1 MGVERVQLGR
11 SGSLVSEVGLGT
23 WQAGLRGWGTDYSRG
38 DVEQAISL
46 ALDRGINF
54 FDTAE
59 MYGRGASEEVL
70 GGVIHERREE
80 VVLATKVSPWHL
92 SEHSLKAAVDASLK
106 RLGTEYVDLY
116 QIHFPPS
123 YYTSLRKTFHV
134 LEHFVM
140 DGKIKFIGVSNFSK
154 SLLAESRTYLSK
166 VDIVSNQVEYSL
178 LCRWPEEELL
188 PYCRQEGI
196 SIIAYSPL
204 AQGMLTGKYHSGN
217 LTTRDVR
224 SHNKLFRP
232 KNFKKFEGLLAI
244 LRDVAAKRN
253 VTPGQV
259 ALNWLLCQ
267 QVIPIPGAK
276 KPSQVSEIAGASDW
290 RLTESELNN
299 VRAAASEAGITLG
312 NEVQYMSVIRLIP
325 DHLIELFFA

>member
-1 MGVERVQLGR
+1 MERVHLGR
-11 SGSLVSEVGLGT
+11 NGPLVSEIGLGT
-23 WQAGLRGWGTDYSRG
+23 WQAGMRGWGTDYSRG

-46 ALDRGINF
+46 AVDRGINF

-59 MYGRGASEEVL
+59 MYGRGVSEEVL

-80 VVLATKVSPWHL
+80 VVLASKVSPWHL
-92 SEHSLKAAVDASLK
+92 SEHSLTAAINASLK

-123 YYTSLRKTFHV
+123 YYTSLRKAFHV
-134 LEHFVM
+134 LERFVM
-140 DGKIKFIGVSNFSK
+140 DGKIKFIGVSNFPK

-166 VDIVSNQVEYSL
+166 ADIVSNQVEYSL
-178 LCRWPEEELL
+178 LCRWAEDELL
-188 PYCRQEGI
+188 PYCRQEQI

-224 SHNKLFRP
+224 KHNKLFRP
-232 KNFKKFEGLLAI
+232 QNFKKLEALLAV
-244 LRDVAAKRN
+244 LRDVAAKRS

-276 KPSQVSEIAGASDW
+276 KPGQVSEIAGASDW

-299 VRAAASEAGITLG
+299 IRAAASEAGVTLG
-312 NEVQYMSVIRLIP
+312 NEVQYMPVIRLIP

>member
-23 WQAGLRGWGTDYSRG
+23 WQAGLRGWGTDYSRE
-38 DVEQAISL
+38 DVEQAIRL
-46 ALDRGINF
+46 ALDRGVNF

-59 MYGRGASEEVL
+59 IYGRGVSEEVL
-70 GGVIHERREE
+70 GRVIHERREE
-80 VVLATKVSPWHL
+80 IILASKVSPWHL
-92 SEHSLKAAVDASLK
+92 SEHSLKAAIDGSLK
-106 RLGTEYVDLY
+106 RLGTDHVDLY

-134 LEHFVM
+134 LESFVM
-140 DGKIKFIGVSNFSK
+140 DGKIKFIGVSNFPK

-166 VDIVSNQVEYSL
+166 ADIASNQVEYSL
-178 LCRWPEEELL
+178 LCRWPEDELL

-217 LTTRDVR
+217 LTMGDIRK
-224 SHNKLFRP
+224 HNKLFRQ
-232 KNFKKFEGLLAI
+232 KNFNKIEKLLAV
-244 LRDVAAKRN
+244 LRDVAAKRG
-253 VTPGQV
+253 VTPAQA

-267 QVIPIPGAK
+267 RVIPIPGAK
-276 KPSQVSEIAGASDW
+276 KPGQVLEIVGASGW

-299 VRAAASEAGITLG
+299 IQAAASETGVALG
-312 NEVQYMSVIRLIP
+312 NEVQYMSVIRLLP